1 MKAGFY
7 SAYAMRSLARG
18 GQRTAFAIFC
28 VAVGVLAIVALQLVG
43 AMFNDTITG
52 NIRDLNGGDLAVHIE
67 GGLGGITQAQLGY
80 FDQLKT
86 KGSITAYTPVVSDGA
101 DTSVANGLERFG
113 IYAVDPALFPLD
125 GAPQFIQ
132 PANGSLNTLL
142 TGNTVVLTNALAQ
155 QIGMGV
161 GDTITFTTDE
171 GTTATV
177 TVGGIVADTGVLIQP
192 LMLISLKSYAALPSL
207 AHEPATYTWI
217 YVDVPGH
224 SDAAAS
230 AVGAQ
235 IRQQL
240 PLVTTN
246 TAQQNLQDY
255 QNTIQSIRNFL
266 QAFGLLALLIGGVGI
281 IHTMQVLLR
290 RRQIE
295 IAMLKTQ
302 GYRPRALATIFGLE
316 ASVIGL
322 AGGVLG
328 AGLGIGVSFL
338 VKNLVERALFLTLP
352 SAIDP
357 AIVGSGTLIGWCTTL
372 IFGLLPIIQ
381 ASQVRP
387 IVVLREVQARG
398 GCRSALVSGM
408 LLCLLTFLFF
418 LLALSILRNL
428 LVSIAVV
435 GGAGILLFILTLA
448 FSGLAWSVSRFP
460 VLERYRWWY
469 LILLGLALLAAAGIT
484 LLSTG
489 FGLPLLILAAF
500 ALAVVALPRLWKANI
515 RVALRN
521 IGRQRVRS
529 ATTLVALFIG
539 VFASGLGF
547 TLGQGL
553 KDSISNLLDT
563 STHYNA
569 FVVTTARDKPT
580 VDQQLAHTSDL
591 TKELVTIAVPD
602 ELVAING
609 IPLQQVLQNNASG
622 ETGNPGAGQPGS
634 DLAQS
639 GLNGYNLAAGD
650 TPSVT
655 IQQGFQDTQSG
666 RNLTRQDAGT
676 LNALFPISQSEPPLN
691 LKLGDMATYSNA
703 NHTASITLHVAG
715 FYINGDFVGLNPVLV
730 DQRAVTTLGGSNVLY
745 VYSLRLNPGAASQTL
760 QQIHNA
766 APETVT
772 VSLAQ
777 QLEGAI
783 NSLLDNIVV
792 LIEAIASLALIAA
805 IIMIANA
812 VALAMLERRREI
824 GILKAIGHTSRSV
837 LSIVLLENAAIG
849 IAGSFLAMLLVTL
862 LTAVIGKLAFP
873 KIWSFSGL
881 APLLILSIIAATA
894 MVCMLVAAGVSWQ
907 ASRVRPLDV
916 LRYE

>member
-7 SAYAMRSLARG
+7 GAYAWRSLARG
-18 GQRTAFAIFC
+18 GQRTVFAIFC

-67 GGLGGITQAQLGY
+67 GGLGGITQAQLSY
-80 FDQLKT
+80 FDQLKA
-86 KGSITAYTPVVSDGA
+86 KGSITAYTPVAVDGA
-101 DTSVANGLERFG
+101 DAGTTNGLERFG
-113 IYAVDPALFPLD
+113 IFAVDPAHFPLD

-132 PANGSLNTLL
+132 PANESMNSLIN
-142 TGNTVVLTNALAQ
+142 GNTVVLTNALAQ
-155 QIGMGV
+155 QLGVGV

-171 GTTATV
+171 GITTTV
-177 TVGGIVADTGVLIQP
+177 TVGGIVADTGVLLQP
-192 LMLISLKSYAALPSL
+192 LMLISLKSYAALPGLSQS
-207 AHEPATYTWI
+207 PVTYTWV

-230 AVGAQ
+230 AIGAQ
-235 IRQQL
+235 IRRQL
-240 PLVTTN
+240 PLVTTR
-246 TAQQNLQDY
+246 TAEQNLQDY
-255 QNTIQSIRNFL
+255 QNQIQAIRNFL
-266 QAFGLLALLIGGVGI
+266 QAIGLLALLIGGVGI

-290 RRQIE
+290 RRQLE

-328 AGLGIGVSFL
+328 AGLGIGISFV
-338 VKNLVERALFLTLP
+338 VKNLVERAIFITLP
-352 SAIDP
+352 TTIDP
-357 AIVGSGTLIGWCTTL
+357 AIVGSGILIGWCTTL

-398 GCRSALVSGM
+398 GCRSALASGM
-408 LLCLLTFLFF
+408 LLCLLAFLFF

-428 LVSIAVV
+428 LVAIAVV
-435 GGAGILLFILTLA
+435 GGAGILLFLLTLA

-460 VLERYRWWY
+460 VLESYRWWY
-469 LILLGLALLAAAGIT
+469 LVLIGLALLISAGIT
-484 LLSTG
+484 RISPG
-489 FGLPLLILAAF
+489 FGLPLLMLAAF
-500 ALAVVALPRLWKANI
+500 GLVIVAMPRLWKANI
-515 RVALRN
+515 RMALRN

-553 KDSISNLLDT
+553 KDSISNLLDNG
-563 STHYNA
+563 THYNA
-569 FVVTTARDKPT
+569 FVVTTPRDKSA
-580 VDQQLAHTSDL
+580 VDQQLAHASDL
-591 TKELVTIAVPD
+591 TQELVTIAIPD
-602 ELVAING
+602 KLEAVNG
-609 IPLQQVLQNNASG
+609 IPLQQILQDGSSG
-622 ETGNPGAGQPGS
+622 GTGSPGSGQPNS
-634 DLAQS
+634 DIAQS

-650 TPSVT
+650 TPSIT
-655 IQQGFQDTQSG
+655 IQQGFQDSHSG

-676 LNALFPISQSEPPLN
+676 LNALFPITDSEPPLR
-691 LKLGDMATYSNA
+691 LKLGDSGTYSNA
-703 NHTASITLHVAG
+703 NHTSSITLHVAG

-730 DQRAVTTLGGSNVLY
+730 DQRVVTTLGGNNLLY
-745 VYSLRLNPGAASQTL
+745 IYSLHLNPSNANQTL
-760 QQIHNA
+760 QQIHTA
-766 APETVT
+766 APETIT
-772 VSLAQ
+772 ISLAQ
-777 QLEGAI
+777 QLQSAI

-862 LTAVIGKLAFP
+862 ITAVAGKLIFA
-873 KIWSFSGL
+873 KIWSFTGL
-881 APLLILSIIAATA
+881 APLLILGIIAATA
-894 MVCMLVAAGVSWQ
+894 AVCMLVAAGVSWQ